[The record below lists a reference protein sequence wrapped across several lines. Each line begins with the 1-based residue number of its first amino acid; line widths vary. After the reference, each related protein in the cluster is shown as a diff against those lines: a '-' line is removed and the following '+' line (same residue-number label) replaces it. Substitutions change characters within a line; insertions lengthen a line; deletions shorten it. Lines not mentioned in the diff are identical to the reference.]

1 MSKDKEWARQS
12 KTLGR
17 FIRELPY
24 VTAWPKYGRD
34 GGFVFRRLS
43 EIDRISPHLMSA
55 VHHVDSQM
63 LGRSGPAI
71 ARLRKKLKEEI
82 SPSTGTTSTLR
93 TKTEALS
100 VLLNSS
106 KLEAAVSARWGRA
119 SSRRQGC
126 LRRGCRR
133 SP

>member
-1 MSKDKEWARQS
+1 LSKDKEWASQS

-71 ARLRKKLKEEI
+71 AEIEEETKRRDISLHRHDFDIADKNGGSLGSFEFLQIGGSGISALGSCFI
-82 SPSTGTTSTLR
+82 SPAGLP
-93 TKTEALS
+93 
-100 VLLNSS
+100 
-106 KLEAAVSARWGRA
+106 SAWM
-119 SSRRQGC
+119 
-126 LRRGCRR
+126 
-133 SP
+133 